1 MIEQRTAVTGGAVPH
16 VMTFVLL
23 GGAMVVAAI
32 ASTFAWLGVARRA
45 WGEEVRMPGVG
56 RAVDD
61 VASRSESVVES
72 LRSFFLAPPFDLV
85 PGLVG
90 GLAALAVVLARVVV
104 GRLTEDAFEV
114 GRPTTNDPVGATRS
128 P

>member
-1 MIEQRTAVTGGAVPH
+1 MIEQRTAVASGAVSH

-61 VASRSESVVES
+61 VASRSESAVES

-90 GLAALAVVLARVVV
+90 GLAALGGARSRRRGQAHR
-104 GRLTEDAFEV
+104 GRLR
-114 GRPTTNDPVGATRS
+114 GRAADDERPVGAPRS